1 MLGHQ
6 VHVLGVAV
14 DSLAVRGSG
23 GVSRLVPCDV
33 FLGRTHQD
41 ATLREQLEPG
51 AHVLAVGHESTSI
64 SLASRNPPATIPKT
78 ASTSRRNSPKY
89 AHRPPAPGCDWLE
102 RGRTSPSNLLAI
114 FKSPVSVSV
123 HSMCC
128 TCP

>member
-89 AHRPPAPGCDWLE
+89 AHRPSGVFRFALRAAGVIISLPPSSA
-102 RGRTSPSNLLAI
+102 RTQPSA
-114 FKSPVSVSV
+114 SQ
-123 HSMCC
+123 
-128 TCP
+128 